1 MQPVLDRFQKLM
13 GIQTVAG
20 LASMVQEQ
28 ALELGLSFGSAV
40 AVRSRPGL
48 PSRVVDISCILPD
61 EPWYQDSSLAQVDPV
76 MQALTRT
83 SLPLIWGRDDY
94 VRSGQIDRWDLQAAV
109 GMECGVA
116 VAMHMP
122 NGRHFAVGFDGR
134 ASSLRAGR
142 HLEHVIGALQ
152 MTAVYAEA
160 AFSRIEAASLDKPE
174 AAEELTDRERECL
187 LWASEGKTSWE
198 TGVILGISER
208 TVNKHIDSA
217 MVKLTCSSRV
227 QAVVKAI
234 RLGLIQP

>member
-1 MQPVLDRFQKLM
+1 MQPVLDRIEKLM
-13 GIQTVAG
+13 GIRTIAG
-20 LASMVQEQ
+20 LAATVHEQ

-40 AVRSRPGL
+40 ALRSRPGL
-48 PSRVVDISCILPD
+48 PRRVVDISCILPD
-61 EPWYQDSSLAQVDPV
+61 APWYQDASQTHVDPV
-76 MQALTRT
+76 MQALART
-83 SLPLIWGRDDY
+83 SLPVIWGRDDY
-94 VRSGQIDRWDLQAAV
+94 VRSGQIAKWDLQAAV

-134 ASSLRAGR
+134 ASVLRSGR
-142 HLEHVIGALQ
+142 HLEHVIGVLQ
-152 MTAVYAEA
+152 MTAVYSEAVFSRLEDTSLDGLEA
-160 AFSRIEAASLDKPE
+160 AV
-174 AAEELTDRERECL
+174 ELSDRERECL

-208 TVNKHIDSA
+208 TVNKHVESA
-217 MVKLTCSSRV
+217 SAKLSCSSRV